1 MNDETP
7 SRSAGRSGGRAA
19 RRAAR
24 AAPLAANMRPI
35 RPGMDGGHYN
45 PLTDIDVQNIHEAAL
60 TALETIGLADAPPSG
75 VAYLTSVGAI
85 EGEDGRIR
93 FPRTLIEDTIAKANR
108 SMTLHSRDG
117 LNDLDLGGS
126 RVHYGT
132 AGAAVHLVDVHGRHY
147 RESTIQDLHD
157 AAHICDTL
165 DRWLRV
171 TLLTTVK
178 WNTTVSLLPALERP
192 NTSACPFPNQSS
204 WHQQLK
210 CCT

>member
-35 RPGMDGGHYN
+35 RPGMDGGRYN

-93 FPRTLIEDTIAKANR
+93 FPRALIEDTIAKP
-108 SMTLHSRDG
+108 
-117 LNDLDLGGS
+117 
-126 RVHYGT
+126 
-132 AGAAVHLVDVHGRHY
+132 
-147 RESTIQDLHD
+147 
-157 AAHICDTL
+157 
-165 DRWLRV
+165 
-171 TLLTTVK
+171 TV
-178 WNTTVSLLPALERP
+178 R
-192 NTSACPFPNQSS
+192 
-204 WHQQLK
+204 
-210 CCT
+210 